1 MYLLKRQIC
10 PEEDYQVSFEGLGN
24 EVFAYDFA
32 NEVSQ
37 CAVLSID
44 VVSNRRRRCFTNLTT
59 ITYQNK
65 GLDSVENVKVE
76 VIFPKLVVPQSS
88 TLPWISVQ
96 DSLYTF
102 DIGTLRAGEQGVFI
116 ITDSVVCIADIRGL
130 TQCTQASIFPRNT
143 CFEPSE
149 AWNRADLEVS
159 GICTTASDVQFTIKN
174 IGEGNMNSPQPYIVY
189 ADNEIIFEDNIQLN
203 AGDSLSFEMGSQNQ
217 SLRLEV
223 KQVGFHPRNTFVS
236 VSIEGCGT
244 TSENISKGFINQYPQ
259 NDENL
264 GTEIDCLPIIDS
276 YDPNDKLVSPEG
288 VTENNFVK
296 PGTTLEYVIRFQNT
310 GTAEAVNIEVID
322 TLSSDLDLNTFQMMS
337 ASHRYALDILPPS
350 ITPILRWKFNNINL
364 PDSATNEPESHG
376 FVKFKISPKTGL
388 EEGTIIENFADI
400 YFDFNEPIRTNTT
413 LSNFTDYTLP
423 ENIRTIKLI
432 TSLEEDILSQAI
444 KLFPNPTT
452 AMIKLN
458 HHQISQ
464 ENWSLK
470 ILNILGI
477 AQQVHFQRTNENT
490 LEINLRHLN
499 PGIYYIRFQT
509 PTGTGVKK
517 FLIE

>member
-32 NEVSQ
+32 NEVNQ

-76 VIFPKLVVPQSS
+76 VIFPKFVVPQSS
-88 TLPWISVQ
+88 TLPWTSVQ

-102 DIGTLRAGEQGVFI
+102 DIGMLRAGEQGAFI
-116 ITDSVVCIADIRGL
+116 ITDSVVCVADIRGL

-143 CFEPSE
+143 CFEPSV

-159 GICTTASDVQFTIKN
+159 GLCTTASDIQFTIKN
-174 IGEGNMNSPQPYIVY
+174 VGEENMNSPQPYIVY
-189 ADNEIIFEDNIQLN
+189 ADNEIIFEDNIQLD
-203 AGDSLSFEMGSQNQ
+203 AGDSLSFEMDSQNQ

-223 KQVGFHPRNTFVS
+223 KQVEFHPRNTFVS

-264 GTEIDCLPIIDS
+264 ETEIDCLPIIDS

-288 VTENNFVK
+288 VTDHNFVK

-310 GTAEAVNIEVID
+310 GTAEAINIEIID
-322 TLSSDLDLNTFQMMS
+322 TLSSNLDFNTFQMMS
-337 ASHRYALDILPPS
+337 TSHEYELDILPPVS
-350 ITPILRWKFNNINL
+350 NPILRWRFNNINL
-364 PDSATNEPESHG
+364 PDSTSNEPDSHG
-376 FVKFKISPKTGL
+376 YVKI
-388 EEGTIIENFADI
+388 
-400 YFDFNEPIRTNTT
+400 
-413 LSNFTDYTLP
+413 
-423 ENIRTIKLI
+423 
-432 TSLEEDILSQAI
+432 
-444 KLFPNPTT
+444 
-452 AMIKLN
+452 
-458 HHQISQ
+458 
-464 ENWSLK
+464 
-470 ILNILGI
+470 
-477 AQQVHFQRTNENT
+477 
-490 LEINLRHLN
+490 
-499 PGIYYIRFQT
+499 
-509 PTGTGVKK
+509 
-517 FLIE
+517 